1 MMVPYIGRAYFY
13 GEALNPK
20 PQGITMENP
29 KPETACFLDLP
40 GAARAQI
47 LSRLQGQV
55 GYQSLGFGSEFSN
68 LRFFFSSR
76 GLGFKV

>member
-1 MMVPYIGRAYFY
+1 
-13 GEALNPK
+13 
-20 PQGITMENP
+20 MENP

-55 GYQSLGFGSEFSN
+55 GYQSVGFGSEFSN
-68 LRFFFSSR
+68 LRFFFFFFSCFFSR
-76 GLGFKV
+76 GLGFRV